1 LRSWEQE
8 PHGRQTPAGVTPGP
22 RKRVRAVDGRGG
34 QAVTVALRGE
44 PNSRRGS
51 RGNLFSRAGHAD
63 EDRAAVPNG
72 EAGAL
77 EASKALVGGQKKPL

>member
-1 LRSWEQE
+1 VN
-8 PHGRQTPAGVTPGP
+8 GV
-22 RKRVRAVDGRGG
+22 GG
-34 QAVTVALRGE
+34 QVTAVALRGE

-51 RGNLFSRAGHAD
+51 RRNLFLRVGHAE

-77 EASKALVGGQKKPL
+77 EASKALLGVQKKPL